1 MTPPSLAVEH
11 LSKVYPL
18 AEEDFYALRD
28 VSFEVPV
35 GEYVALMGPSGS
47 GKSTLMNL
55 IGLLDTPTEGRTWL
69 AGQDAGDL
77 DPEEAAAMRNQHVGF
92 VFQSF
97 HLLPRLSVRENVEVP
112 LTYAGYRPAVRRR
125 RALEVLDRV
134 GLGDRVNHHPSQ
146 LSGGQRQRVAIARA
160 LAMNPSL
167 LLADE
172 PTGNLDTET
181 GMDILALFDDLH
193 RQGSTIVMV
202 THERDVAARC
212 QRVLRLRD
220 GRLES
225 DSAGRAAPAAA

>member
-1 MTPPSLAVEH
+1 VTPALELDAIT
-11 LSKVYPL
+11 KVYPL
-18 AEEDFYALRD
+18 ADEDFYALRQ
-28 VSFEVPV
+28 VSFDVPG

-55 IGLLDTPTEGRTWL
+55 IGLLDTPTEGRALL

-77 DPEEAAAMRNQHVGF
+77 TPDEQAAMRNRHVGF

-112 LTYAGYRPAVRRR
+112 LTYAGYRPSVRRR
-125 RALEVLDRV
+125 RALEVLERV
-134 GLGDRVNHHPSQ
+134 GLADRVDHSPPQ

-172 PTGNLDTET
+172 PTGNLDSET
-181 GMDILALFDDLH
+181 GHEILQLFDELH
-193 RQGSTIVMV
+193 RQGATIVMV
-202 THERDVAARC
+202 THEPDVAARC
-212 QRVLRLRD
+212 ERVLRLRD

-225 DSAGRAAPAAA
+225 DSQGRAAPVAT

>member
-1 MTPPSLAVEH
+1 MTPALELDAI
-11 LSKVYPL
+11 SKVYPL
-18 AEEDFYALRD
+18 ADEDFYALRG
-28 VSFEVPV
+28 VSFDVPD

-55 IGLLDTPTEGRTWL
+55 IGLLDTPTEGRAQL
-69 AGQDAGDL
+69 AGHDAGDL
-77 DPEEAAAMRNQHVGF
+77 SPDEQAAMRNRHVGF

-112 LTYAGYRPAVRRR
+112 LIYAGYRPAVRRR
-125 RALEVLDRV
+125 RALEVLERV
-134 GLGDRVNHHPSQ
+134 GLGDRVDHSPPQ

-172 PTGNLDTET
+172 PTGNLDSET
-181 GMDILALFDDLH
+181 GREILQLFDELH
-193 RQGSTIVMV
+193 AQGATIVMV
-202 THERDVAARC
+202 THEPEVARRC
-212 QRVLRLRD
+212 ERVLRLRD

-225 DSAGRAAPAAA
+225 DSTGRAAPVAS

>member
-1 MTPPSLAVEH
+1 VTPALELDAI
-11 LSKVYPL
+11 SKVYPL
-18 AEEDFYALRD
+18 ADEDFYALRE
-28 VSFEVPV
+28 VSFDVPV

-55 IGLLDTPTEGRTWL
+55 IGLLDTPTEGRALL

-77 DPEEAAAMRNQHVGF
+77 DPEEQAAMRNRHVGF

-112 LTYAGYRPAVRRR
+112 LTYAGYRPSVRRR

-134 GLGDRVNHHPSQ
+134 GLGDRVDHRPSQ

-172 PTGNLDTET
+172 PTGNLDSET
-181 GMDILALFDDLH
+181 GLEILTLFDELH
-193 RQGSTIVMV
+193 AQGATIVMV
-202 THERDVAARC
+202 THEPDVAERC
-212 QRVLRLRD
+212 ERVLRLRD

-225 DSAGRAAPAAA
+225 DSQGRAAPAAA